1 MGDFLQLQC
10 LNLEGINIDH
20 LRVVSYFKFWY
31 CNMDYKHF
39 QLFVNIKFDIDFFIN
54 LVDQNIQDP

>member
-1 MGDFLQLQC
+1 
-10 LNLEGINIDH
+10 
-20 LRVVSYFKFWY
+20 
-31 CNMDYKHF
+31 MDYKHF